1 MGLQAFLA
9 QQIEG
14 DASES
19 GDIFWG
25 MVLPDTYEEH
35 RWANVFPG
43 NATFTARTFTKMITI
58 AETVAKILSH
68 VYPLRARCKVSVVCS
83 RPSALDSRIMSRAI
97 RPSKQD

>member
-1 MGLQAFLA
+1 MGLQALLA

-14 DASES
+14 DASEG

-58 AETVAKILSH
+58 EFA
-68 VYPLRARCKVSVVCS
+68 
-83 RPSALDSRIMSRAI
+83 IMHYQGGTEGDDAGHER
-97 RPSKQD
+97 RWDDPHR

>member
-1 MGLQAFLA
+1 MGLQALLA

-14 DASES
+14 DASEG

-43 NATFTARTFTKMITI
+43 HATFTARTFTKMITI
-58 AETVAKILSH
+58 EFAIMHYQCWSIRRGSATLVGPKETTQAM
-68 VYPLRARCKVSVVCS
+68 RGAG
-83 RPSALDSRIMSRAI
+83 MI
-97 RPSKQD
+97 RTVEQKETP

>member
-14 DASES
+14 DASEG

-58 AETVAKILSH
+58 EFAIMLTNAGQFAEV
-68 VYPLRARCKVSVVCS
+68 PPRWWDRRRRR
-83 RPSALDSRIMSRAI
+83 RP
-97 RPSKQD
+97 